1 MGRTPLRL
9 STRLGLSHGVLVA
22 LLLVSAVVTNQG
34 LLRMVGLITE
44 IRDGHLL
51 TVDAEEEVHRSAW
64 QVELA
69 LRHGETSCEAGGD
82 EGAVRGALAEARAGL
97 VGALERHGARS
108 PAVLRTAAQ
117 RYLMPADAALGPD
130 TCRYLSSPSADRLR
144 AELDEELTD
153 AWIDRLHEL
162 HSDINSLEDTAR
174 GIGVISAGTGFGVA
188 LLAAVAALVVARST
202 ARSVSHPIAALASA
216 ATRVGGGDFA
226 PIPRVSGPLEV
237 EELWRDLERARERLR
252 EIDQLKQG
260 FLASVSHE
268 LRSPL
273 ARLREALA
281 LLSDGTCGPLSPQQT
296 RVLGVA
302 VRACERE
309 VRLVDGLLDLT
320 RLQFG
325 LPIKREAACDIDRV
339 VEAALGD
346 EAPEAAERGVPLE
359 SDRTGTAPTLVID
372 AALVERAVA
381 NLVRNAVSASPRGRP
396 VRVRRELVGP
406 AGAPARV
413 RVEVIDE
420 GPGIAP
426 ELRSRL
432 FQPFA
437 SAPVRGA
444 ARRDGIGL
452 GLSLAREV
460 ARAHGGDLTLE
471 RSGETGTTFRLEL
484 PVNVDADANDTPK
497 DPP

>member
-1 MGRTPLRL
+1 MARRPLRL
-9 STRLGLSHGVLVA
+9 STRLALSHGVLVA
-22 LLLVSAVVTNQG
+22 LLLVSALVTNQG

-51 TVDAEEEVHRSAW
+51 TVDAEEEVHRSGW
-64 QVELA
+64 RVELA
-69 LRHGETSCEAGGD
+69 LRHGETNCGAGADEAGVRA
-82 EGAVRGALAEARAGL
+82 AVAEARAGL
-97 VGALERHGARS
+97 VDALARHGAQA
-108 PAVLRTAAQ
+108 PPVLRDAAR
-117 RYLMPADAALGPD
+117 RYLGMADAALGPD
-130 TCRYLSSPSADRLR
+130 TCRYLGAPSTDRLR

-153 AWIDRLHEL
+153 VWIDRLHVL
-162 HSDINSLEDTAR
+162 HSDINALEDTAR
-174 GIGVISAGTGFGVA
+174 TIGVVSAGTGFGVA
-188 LLAAVAALVVARST
+188 LFAAVAALVIARST

-237 EELWRDLERARERLR
+237 EELWRDLERARERLL

-260 FLASVSHE
+260 FLAGVSHE

-281 LLSDGTCGPLSPQQT
+281 LLSDGTCGPLSPQQA

-302 VRACERE
+302 VRACDRE
-309 VRLVDGLLDLT
+309 VRIVDGLLDMT

-325 LPIKREAACDIDRV
+325 LPFKREAACDVDRV

-346 EAPEAAERGVPLE
+346 EAPEAAERGVALE
-359 SDRTGTAPTLVID
+359 SEKAGAAPTLVID
-372 AALVERAVA
+372 SALVERAVA
-381 NLVRNAVSASPRGRP
+381 NLVRNAVSASPRGKA
-396 VRVRRELVGP
+396 VRVRREVV
-406 AGAPARV
+406 GAPGAPERV
-413 RVEVIDE
+413 RIEVRDE
-420 GPGIAP
+420 GPGVAP
-426 ELRSRL
+426 EVRARL

-471 RSGETGTTFRLEL
+471 RSGEGGTTFRLEL
-484 PVNVDADANDTPK
+484 PVNANANANSK
-497 DPP
+497 EGK